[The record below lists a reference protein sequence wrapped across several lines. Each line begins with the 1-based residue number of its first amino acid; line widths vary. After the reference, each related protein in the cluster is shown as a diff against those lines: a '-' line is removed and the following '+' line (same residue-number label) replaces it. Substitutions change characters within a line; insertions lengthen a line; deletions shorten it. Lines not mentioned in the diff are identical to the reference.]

1 MEAIKGTEVNVPDAV
16 FAWLLFGETF
26 TGLALLG
33 MVLTVWGVY
42 LARK

>member
-1 MEAIKGTEVNVPDAV
+1 V

-33 MVLTVWGVY
+33 MVLTVGGVY